1 MAKKTDF
8 EDIDELMSSL
18 TKDIEDSMRG
28 NVDKKVKQIYK
39 SHAEQSY
46 REYSPKY
53 PNASRYRRGE
63 SGSFAD
69 EDNFKEEVEVNGDT
83 LTYTLEN
90 HRETDCDCAYCRS
103 KKIRI
108 DQFVEQGI
116 AGRSRIKSKMVYE
129 NAQKSVNEQIENI
142 IMNELSNKGW

>member
-1 MAKKTDF
+1 MSRKEYDNLDKLIEALRN
-8 EDIDELMSSL
+8 DIV
-18 TKDIEDSMRG
+18 DSMRG
-28 NVDKKVKQIYK
+28 NVDKKIKQIYK

-103 KKIRI
+103 KNLRI
-108 DQFVEQGI
+108 DGYIEDGI
-116 AGRSRIKSKMVYE
+116 AGRSRIKAKLVYE
-129 NAQKSVNEQIENI
+129 QAQKQIDSEIENI
-142 IMNELSNKGW
+142 IINELTNKGW

>member
-1 MAKKTDF
+1 MSRKEYDNLDKLIEALRN
-8 EDIDELMSSL
+8 DIV
-18 TKDIEDSMRG
+18 DSMRG
-28 NVDKKVKQIYK
+28 NVDKKIKQIYK

-103 KKIRI
+103 KRIRI
-108 DQFVEQGI
+108 DGYIEDGI
-116 AGRSRIKSKMVYE
+116 AGKSKIKEKLVYE
-129 NAQKSVNEQIENI
+129 KAQEEVDTKINSF
-142 IMNELSNKGW
+142 IMNELKNKGW

>member
-1 MAKKTDF
+1 MARRKEYDSL
-8 EDIDELMSSL
+8 DELFTDL
-18 TKDIEDSMRG
+18 VQDIEDSMRG

-103 KKIRI
+103 KRIRI
-108 DQFVEQGI
+108 DQYIENGI
-116 AGRSRIKSKMVYE
+116 AGRSRIKAKLVYE
-129 NAQKSVNEQIENI
+129 QAQKQIDSEIENI
-142 IMNELSNKGW
+142 IINELTNKGW

>member
-1 MAKKTDF
+1 MSRRNEY
-8 EDIDELMSSL
+8 EDVDDLF
-18 TKDIEDSMRG
+18 KDLANDLEDSMRNG
-28 NVDKKVKQIYK
+28 VDKKVKKIYK

-46 REYSPKY
+46 RDYSPKY
-53 PNASRYRRGE
+53 PNASRFRRGE

-103 KKIRI
+103 KRIRI
-108 DQFVEQGI
+108 DGYIEDGI
-116 AGRSRIKSKMVYE
+116 AGKSKIKEKLVYE
-129 NAQKSVNEQIENI
+129 KAQEEVDTKINSF
-142 IMNELSNKGW
+142 IMNELKNKGW

>member
-1 MAKKTDF
+1 MAKKNDY
-8 EDIDELMSSL
+8 DSLDELFTDL
-18 TKDIEDSMRG
+18 VQDIEDSMRG
-28 NVDKKVKQIYK
+28 NVDKKVKKIYK

-46 REYSPKY
+46 RDYSPKY
-53 PNASRYRRGE
+53 PNASRFRRGE

-108 DQFVEQGI
+108 DTFIENGV
-116 AGRSRIKSKMVYE
+116 AGKASIKSKLVYE
-129 NAQKSVNEQIENI
+129 NTQKSVDEQIENI
-142 IMNELSNKGW
+142 IINELTNKGW

>member
-1 MAKKTDF
+1 MSRKEYDNLDKLIEALRN
-8 EDIDELMSSL
+8 DIV
-18 TKDIEDSMRG
+18 DSMRG
-28 NVDKKVKQIYK
+28 NVDKKIKQIYK

-63 SGSFAD
+63 SGSFAG

-103 KKIRI
+103 KRIRI
-108 DQFVEQGI
+108 DGYIEDGI
-116 AGRSRIKSKMVYE
+116 AGKSKIKEKLVYE
-129 NAQKSVNEQIENI
+129 QAQKQIDSEIENI
-142 IMNELSNKGW
+142 IINELTNKGW